1 MRISQKISSVQ
12 TPPHREYPDIWPTWG
27 RTCPKEEQDFK
38 PSAAPLAYEKTA
50 FRGVQLLHYH
60 WFAFAFAPVLLI
72 TQRCHVT
79 VIGQSKVC
87 FKVLVGNTKP
97 LLFINFLLVHDSHI
111 DR

>member
-27 RTCPKEEQDFK
+27 RACPKEEQDFK

-60 WFAFAFAPVLLI
+60 WFAFRLF
-72 TQRCHVT
+72 CHL
-79 VIGQSKVC
+79 C
-87 FKVLVGNTKP
+87 FWSLKDAMWL
-97 LLFINFLLVHDSHI
+97 
-111 DR
+111 